1 MPRERV
7 YRIIE
12 RTTVKNGKTI
22 TRIYARSSYKDRR
35 GQRHTLWRSGETRTE
50 AKQRL
55 KEALE
60 EVETKGDEVVGHAR
74 STFADFARYFQTRYI
89 IPAKYKGDI
98 KVEGLRSHKE
108 VGYQLKP
115 LVAYFG
121 QMYLRDIT
129 HDDIS
134 AYKAIRL
141 NERVQRGT
149 DAKGNPI
156 MKERAVASVHREL
169 ALLRRMFNVAVSI
182 RWIHD
187 SPFTQGDSLI
197 SLAGEVQRQ
206 RILTRAEEERI
217 FTACDM
223 DKRRAHLKPIL
234 MCLMDTGMRRNE
246 AFRLTW
252 NDVDFTEGVL
262 RVISFK
268 GKVRFERLVGMTD
281 RLKAELIMLHK
292 EARGNPD
299 DLVFGVVADIK
310 RSWATVRRIAGLE
323 DVRLHD
329 LRHHAATNYIRSG
342 VSLAETGRLLGHK
355 EPKTTYRY
363 VNIDLSSALTAANRL
378 NELRKREDEDN

>member
-7 YRIIE
+7 FRIIE
-12 RTTVKNGKTI
+12 RTVEKNGKTV

-35 GQRHTLWRSGETRTE
+35 GIRHTLWRSGETRTE

-55 KEALE
+55 KDALDE
-60 EVETKGDEVVGHAR
+60 IEHKGDEVISHTR
-74 STFADFARYFQTRYI
+74 STFSEFARFYQTRYI
-89 IPAKYKGDI
+89 VPPRYKGDI
-98 KVEGLRSHKE
+98 KVSGLRSYKE

-121 QMYLRDIT
+121 KMRLRDLT
-129 HDDIS
+129 HEDIS
-134 AYKAIRL
+134 TYKATRL
-141 NERVQRGT
+141 NEKYQQGT
-149 DAKGNPI
+149 DEKGKPI

-169 ALLRRMFNVAVSI
+169 ALLRRMLNIAVNNQ
-182 RWIHD
+182 WIHD
-187 SPFTQGDSLI
+187 SPFTKGDSLI

-206 RILTRAEEERI
+206 RILTRAEEDRI
-217 FTACDM
+217 FAACDG

-252 NDVDFTEGVL
+252 ADVDFNAGVI
-262 RVISFK
+262 RVVSFK
-268 GKVRFERLVGMTD
+268 GKVRFDRLVGMTD
-281 RLKAELIMLHK
+281 RLKSELLALHN
-292 EARGNPD
+292 ESRGKAD

-310 RSWATVRRIAGLE
+310 RSWATVRRIANLE

-342 VSLAETGRLLGHK
+342 ISLAETGRLLGHK

-363 VNIDLSSALTAANRL
+363 VNIDLSAALDAASRL
-378 NELRKREDEDN
+378 NELRKREDEKD